1 MGKNEKTPITVN
13 DKEYIIEDM
22 TDGQKILLN
31 HVNDLGRKMDNAR
44 FNLDQLAVG
53 RDAFVARLA
62 DSLENPEEAEAEE
75 EKATLHSI
83 VMSLIDKKKANG
95 K

>member
-1 MGKNEKTPITVN
+1 MAKNDKTPITVN
-13 DKEYIIEDM
+13 DIEYLVEDM
-22 TDGQKILLN
+22 KDEQKVMLN

-62 DSLENPEEAEAEE
+62 DSLENPEEAV
-75 EKATLHSI
+75 ATPE
-83 VMSLIDKKKANG
+83 G
-95 K
+95 

>member
-1 MGKNEKTPITVN
+1 MAKNDKTPITVN
-13 DKEYIIEDM
+13 DIEYLVEDM
-22 TDGQKILLN
+22 TDEQKTLLN

-62 DSLENPEEAEAEE
+62 DALEAPEEQTEEA
-75 EKATLHSI
+75 
-83 VMSLIDKKKANG
+83 
-95 K
+95 